1 MNEKRN
7 GMALAGFILGLVGLL
22 TACYWK
28 LAVPCGILGLI
39 FSILALVH
47 IADNQE
53 RGKGFAI
60 AGLVLSILALLAVPG
75 FLLCVSFGLLTLP
88 FAFLGL

>member
-1 MNEKRN
+1 MNEKQN
-7 GMALAGFILGLVGLL
+7 GMAVAGFILGLVGLL

-28 LAVPCGILGLI
+28 LAVPCAILGLV

-47 IADNQE
+47 IADNPQ
-53 RGKGFAI
+53 RGKGLAV
-60 AGLVLSILALLAVPG
+60 AGLVLSILALLAVPTI
-75 FLLCVSFGLLTLP
+75 LLCIGLGVLSLP